1 MTRSEIDGIITKHL
15 VTKQAVHLLTYHD
28 IDHQID
34 KTCYEYVEP
43 MLLTQ
48 FKLGHSFLE
57 DTITYQGRWWK
68 KYCDEI
74 NMRQV
79 SSFRYWHTC
88 WVEMLSVQ
96 PVALIARC
104 VIASE
109 NDLLTTVQCTL
120 GTVIRVTVQFI
131 FHVTYQITFHGYLL
145 WWWSETSFPF
155 GRVLC
160 HWCCTHVLLVLFKMW
175 ILVHCFLLLWL
186 VVTHLQNYLYVGTL
200 LEPNGYLLST

>member
-1 MTRSEIDGIITKHL
+1 
-15 VTKQAVHLLTYHD
+15 
-28 IDHQID
+28 
-34 KTCYEYVEP
+34 

-160 HWCCTHVLLVLFKMW
+160 HWCCTHV
-175 ILVHCFLLLWL
+175 
-186 VVTHLQNYLYVGTL
+186 YVGIIQNVNSCSL
-200 LEPNGYLLST
+200 LFTALISCDPFTKLSVCWHVVGTKWIPTKYIILF